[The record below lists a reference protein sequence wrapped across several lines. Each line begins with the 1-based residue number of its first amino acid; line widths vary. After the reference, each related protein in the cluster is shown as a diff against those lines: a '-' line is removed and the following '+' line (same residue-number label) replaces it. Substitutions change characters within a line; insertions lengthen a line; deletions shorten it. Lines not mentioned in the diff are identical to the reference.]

1 MFKVKDTAKP
11 FEKKAE
17 EVKPEVKEAP
27 AEPEPDQEDPMEDA
41 ENENEPKPAEV
52 MQEMEAANVAPPSAH
67 QGPDNVLDILKQ
79 ETANAVM
86 LWSNYK
92 RYHWLLSGPQFY
104 SLHLMFDTFASDTYD
119 LIDDFAE
126 RVRMLGDNPP
136 ATLSEFKAV
145 TTVDEAKA
153 LKSADMISEALNCLV
168 CSIECMKNGA
178 WIAGVTNDPGSVD
191 LFSKAVQVYEKQRWF
206 LTQLSKGE

>member
-1 MFKVKDTAKP
+1 MFKVKDPAKP

-17 EVKPEVKEAP
+17 EPKPKVKEAP
-27 AEPEPDQEDPMEDA
+27 VEAEPDPADPMEDA

-153 LKSADMISEALNCLV
+153 LKSADMIREALNCLI

-191 LFSKAVQVYEKQRWF
+191 LFSKAVQVYEKQHWF